1 MSNLWLWFTLS
12 MPIYYLLTRNL
23 KGRAA
28 SLAFLAYLWAIA
40 GALAVNT
47 WRFHQTYLS
56 LEANIQAAGGQ
67 DFDPAFVANKASQH
81 LHALWLFSA
90 EVVVIFIVPVV
101 WYWFDRRKERRM
113 AIFTEAT

>member
-1 MSNLWLWFTLS
+1 MPNSWLWFILS
-12 MPIYYLLTRNL
+12 IPVYSLLTRKL

-28 SLAFLAYLWAIA
+28 SLAFLAYFWAIA

-56 LEANIQAAGGQ
+56 LEASIQAAGGE
-67 DFDPAFVANKASQH
+67 DFDPAFVADKAAQH
-81 LHALWLFSA
+81 LHALWLTSA
-90 EVVVIFIVPVV
+90 EVAIIFMVPVV

-113 AIFTEAT
+113 ALSTKAD